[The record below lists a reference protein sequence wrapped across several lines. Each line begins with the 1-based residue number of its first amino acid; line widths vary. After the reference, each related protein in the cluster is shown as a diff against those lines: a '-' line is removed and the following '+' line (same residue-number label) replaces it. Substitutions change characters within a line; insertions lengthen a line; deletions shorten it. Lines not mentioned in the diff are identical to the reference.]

1 MFVTGT
7 LCEVHISIR
16 GCSTGY
22 FRDQEALAPELLR
35 ASAAYYGDAMI
46 SIRAAIDTDYS
57 ALLEI
62 WRRSVEATHEF
73 LTPADVDAIEQDVAT
88 YLPQMSDLRVAEEGG
103 QLIGFIAIENDTVEM
118 LFVDALAQGRGIGS
132 ALLASVVTGRES
144 IRVDV
149 NEQNPS
155 GRNFY
160 AAKGFT
166 EIGRSETDGEGR
178 AFPLLHLHL
187 APAQAYQPQS

>member
-1 MFVTGT
+1 
-7 LCEVHISIR
+7 
-16 GCSTGY
+16 
-22 FRDQEALAPELLR
+22 
-35 ASAAYYGDAMI
+35 MI

-73 LTPADVDAIEQDVAT
+73 LTPADVDVIEQDVAT

-118 LFVDALAQGRGIGS
+118 LFVEALAQGRGIGS

-144 IRVDV
+144 IRVAV

-160 AAKGFT
+160 AVKGFT

-187 APAQAYQPQS
+187 APAQAYQTQS

>member
-1 MFVTGT
+1 MV
-7 LCEVHISIR
+7 SIR
-16 GCSTGY
+16 T
-22 FRDQEALAPELLR
+22 
-35 ASAAYYGDAMI
+35 
-46 SIRAAIDTDYS
+46 AIDADYA
-57 ALLEI
+57 ALLAI

-73 LTPADVDAIEQDVAT
+73 LTPADVNAIEQDVAT
-88 YLPQMSDLRVAEEGG
+88 YLPQMSDLRVAEVEG
-103 QLIGFIAIENDTVEM
+103 QPMGFIAIENDTVEM
-118 LFVDALAQGRGIGS
+118 LFVDALVQGRGIGS
-132 ALLASVVTGRES
+132 ALLDSILTGRDS

-178 AFPLLHLHL
+178 AFPLLHLRL
-187 APAQAYQPQS
+187 APTQTHQPQR